1 MPPPD
6 RACIIKNTRL
16 REDLDVGWKNTSARF
31 GSLSIAMHWLMFAL
45 LVAVY
50 ACIELRT
57 QFPKGSLIREG
68 LKEWHFML
76 GLAVFA
82 LVWLRLFARLFG
94 KIPAIVPEP
103 SKLQMRIAHL
113 FEFAL
118 YVFMIAMPLLGWM
131 ILNGEG
137 KPAPFFGLE
146 LPPLI
151 AVDKAFAKQLEEVH
165 ETVGTV
171 GYFLIGTHALAALVH
186 HYIKRDNALRRMLPA
201 W

>member
-1 MPPPD
+1 M
-6 RACIIKNTRL
+6 
-16 REDLDVGWKNTSARF
+16 GWKNTTARF

-57 QFPKGSLIREG
+57 QYPRGSDIREA
-68 LKEWHFML
+68 LKTWHFML

-82 LVWLRLFARLFG
+82 LVWVRLLARLAG
-94 KIPAIVPEP
+94 QIPPIVPQP

-118 YVFMIAMPLLGWM
+118 YVFMIGMPLLGWL
-131 ILNGEG
+131 ILSADN
-137 KPAPFFGLE
+137 KPVPVFGLQ
-146 LPPLI
+146 LPALI
-151 AVDKAFAKQLEEVH
+151 GANEALAKQLEEVH
-165 ETVGTV
+165 ETIGTV
-171 GYFLIGTHALAALVH
+171 GYFLVGIHGLAALAH
-186 HYIKRDNALRRMLPA
+186 HYIKHDNALRRMLPA